1 MNHNKNTSSSVT
13 PSNITDNPSDNRKK
27 VLIEANIIIDIVL
40 ERPSQYFDDLEDIFD
55 LVLEKKI
62 QAYVTEIGIKSIWL
76 VLESFHN
83 KGMADRTIDKIRNLF
98 VVCPLENIT
107 LNTVY
112 DYSEKSESLDL
123 DSSLLLTFAYAE
135 KIDAIITS
143 NVTDFVQWVNC
154 YDAKNIPLL
163 TPSYFKKWYQANDIY
178 KFEDTIETIRKELE
192 TSITKT
198 IDFKDE
204 EYCVGDWY
212 VVEFEIISAKDFA
225 VTQGTITIKNKETG
239 QKIKRFSYGKGAVD
253 TFYRALKSS
262 IESPLDI
269 SKYELFWVKTK
280 NLAPGTDA
288 QVEAHIILRCGQK
301 LFKGENVHTDSIKA
315 LINACIQAVDN
326 IYKGIEF
333 SFEQPDPKIG
343 LRSEIVQKL
352 YEEGE
357 KNFSGAKLKGIN
369 LSEADFS
376 NADFSN
382 ADLEGANLSGA
393 TLIGANL
400 SGAQLEKANLSG
412 ANLSGAQLE
421 KANLSGANLS
431 GAQLEKANLQGANLS
446 YALLAG
452 TNFNKAT
459 LDEAIL
465 NYAILTCANLS
476 NATLNNIDIR
486 TAFRENAIFKNIN
499 LLPVSQGENNAIKN
513 TEWSDVKSKNSP
525 RCLAS
530 RGTTEEALT
539 IYKNLPIF
547 IGDEKLILSVS
558 PILKDDNPEKICM
571 ETTYTLSLEN
581 CKDLPKG
588 IELSLLDE
596 ERNSVLFN
604 TGEPM
609 KEVSDGSKTSIE
621 LIVDHSKETILVKTV
636 FENTVHWETFE
647 CN

>member
-1 MNHNKNTSSSVT
+1 MNYNKNTSSSVT
-13 PSNITDNPSDNRKK
+13 PSNITDNPIDSSDNRKK
-27 VLIEANIIIDIVL
+27 ILIEANIIIDIFL
-40 ERPSQYFDDLEDIFD
+40 ERPSQYFKDLEEIFN
-55 LVLEKKI
+55 LILEKKI

-98 VVCPLENIT
+98 VVCPLENVT

-123 DSSLLLTFAYAE
+123 DSSLLLTFAHAE

-143 NVTDFVQWVNC
+143 NITDFVQWVNC
-154 YDAKNIPLL
+154 YDTKDIPLL
-163 TPSYFKKWYQANDIY
+163 TPSYFKKWYQVNDIY
-178 KFEDTIETIRKELE
+178 EFEDKIETIRKKLE

-212 VVEFEIISAKDFA
+212 VVGFEIVSAKDCP
-225 VTQGTITIKNKETG
+225 VTQGTITVKNKETG
-239 QKIKRFSYGKGAVD
+239 EPIQKFSYGKGAVD

-262 IESPLDI
+262 IKSSLDI
-269 SKYELFWVKTK
+269 SKYELFFVKIK
-280 NLAPGTDA
+280 NLASGYDA
-288 QVEAHIILRCGQK
+288 QVKAYIILRCGQK

-333 SFEQPDPKIG
+333 SLQNFEQSNPKIE

-357 KNFSGAKLKGIN
+357 KNFSGAKLRGIN

-393 TLIGANL
+393 TLKGANL
-400 SGAQLEKANLSG
+400 SGAKLEKANLSG
-412 ANLSGAQLE
+412 ANLSV
-421 KANLSGANLS
+421 
-431 GAQLEKANLQGANLS
+431 AQLEKANLQGANLS

-530 RGTTEEALT
+530 RDTTEEALT

-547 IGDEKLILSVS
+547 LGSEKLILSVS

-588 IELSLLDE
+588 IELSLLNE

-609 KEVSDGSKTSIE
+609 KEVSEGSKISIE